1 MASPSR
7 PGPVTPEERAE
18 LRCVLL
24 DFGGTLDADGL
35 TWKERFFRLWR
46 QAGVVSVREE
56 FDPVFYAA
64 DDSLV
69 GTIPRALSFADT
81 VRRLA
86 ALVGDALQVRDVRI
100 TAGVADRFLEDA
112 ERHLRRNA
120 PLLARLSRRYRLGLV
135 SNFYGNLETVC
146 HNTAIQPFF
155 GVIVD
160 SVQAGLT
167 KPDPRIF
174 LRALDGLG
182 VTPADAT
189 FVGDS
194 AARDMAGA
202 RALGMR
208 HIWLIGEPAPPGG
221 PCCPGDAMIHSL
233 EDVEALLS

>member
-1 MASPSR
+1 
-7 PGPVTPEERAE
+7 
-18 LRCVLL
+18 
-24 DFGGTLDADGL
+24 
-35 TWKERFFRLWR
+35 
-46 QAGVVSVREE
+46 
-56 FDPVFYAA
+56 
-64 DDSLV
+64 
-69 GTIPRALSFADT
+69 

-86 ALVGDALQVRDVRI
+86 GGVAAALAVRDPRAI
-100 TAGVADRFLEDA
+100 ARVADRFLADA
-112 ERHLRRNA
+112 HRHLRRNQE
-120 PLLARLSRRYRLGLV
+120 LLERLRPRYRLGIV

-146 HNTAIQPFF
+146 DNTAIRRLF

-160 SVQAGLT
+160 SVRVGVS

-174 LRALDGLG
+174 MAALDRLE

-233 EDVEALLS
+233 ADVEALLP

>member
-1 MASPSR
+1 M
-7 PGPVTPEERAE
+7 
-18 LRCVLL
+18 LL
-24 DFGGTLDADGL
+24 DFGGTLDADGV
-35 TWKERFFRLWR
+35 TWKERFYRLWR
-46 QAGVVSVREE
+46 EEGVAESREA

-64 DDSLV
+64 DD
-69 GTIPRALSFADT
+69 
-81 VRRLA
+81 
-86 ALVGDALQVRDVRI
+86 ALVGGIPATLTFTETVQRLTAGLAAPLAVRDERVIAR
-100 TAGVADRFLEDA
+100 VADRFLADA
-112 ERHLRRNA
+112 HHHLRRNQ
-120 PLLARLSRRYRLGLV
+120 PLLARLRPRYRLGLV

-146 HNTAIQPFF
+146 NNTSIQPFF

-160 SVQAGLT
+160 SVQVGLT

-174 LRALDGLG
+174 LKALDGLG

-208 HIWLIGEPAPPGG
+208 HIWLIGEPAPGG

-233 EDVEALLS
+233 AEVEALLP

>member
-1 MASPSR
+1 VA
-7 PGPVTPEERAE
+7 A
-18 LRCVLL
+18 LLL

-35 TWKERFFRLWR
+35 TWKERFYRLWR
-46 QAGVVSVREE
+46 DEGAAGPRDA

-64 DDSLV
+64 DD
-69 GTIPRALSFADT
+69 
-81 VRRLA
+81 
-86 ALVGDALQVRDVRI
+86 ALVGAVPPTLTFEQTVCRLTESLAAALSVRDERVSAR
-100 TAGVADRFLEDA
+100 VADRFLADA
-112 ERHLRRNA
+112 HRHLRRNQ
-120 PLLARLSRRYRLGLV
+120 PLLARLRSRYRLGIV

-146 HNTAIQPFF
+146 HNVSIRPFF

-160 SVQAGLT
+160 SERVGIS

-174 LRALDGLG
+174 MKALDGLG

-208 HIWLIGEPAPPGG
+208 HIWLTGEPAPPGG

-233 EDVEALLS
+233 EDVEALLL

>member
-1 MASPSR
+1 
-7 PGPVTPEERAE
+7 
-18 LRCVLL
+18 VLL

-35 TWKERFFRLWR
+35 TWKERFYRLWR
-46 QAGVVSVREE
+46 DEAVAESREA

-64 DDSLV
+64 DDALV
-69 GTIPRALSFADT
+69 GAIPITLSFDAT

-86 ALVGDALQVRDVRI
+86 SGIAAALAVRDERVI
-100 TAGVADRFLEDA
+100 AH
-112 ERHLRRNA
+112 RHLQRNRA
-120 PLLARLSRRYRLGLV
+120 LLERLRPRYRLGIV

-146 HNTAIQPFF
+146 HNVSVRPLF

-160 SVQAGLT
+160 SERVGIS

-174 LRALDGLG
+174 MKALDGLE
-182 VTPADAT
+182 VRPADAV

-208 HIWLIGEPAPPGG
+208 HIWLTGEPAPPGG
-221 PCCPGDAMIHSL
+221 PCCPGDAIIQTFQ
-233 EDVEALLS
+233 DVEALLL